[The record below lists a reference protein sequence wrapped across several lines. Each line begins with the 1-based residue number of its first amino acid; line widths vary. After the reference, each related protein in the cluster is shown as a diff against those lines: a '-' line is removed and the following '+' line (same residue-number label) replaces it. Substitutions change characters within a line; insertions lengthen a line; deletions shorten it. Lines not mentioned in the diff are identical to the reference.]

1 MAVLS
6 WFILLFSS
14 LISEYLRE
22 RELEDDAILLE
33 TLLDH
38 YPAHDG
44 INHVLKGVKKRDAV
58 LEVS

>member
-6 WFILLFSS
+6 WFILLLSS

-38 YPAHDG
+38 YPAHDYQ
-44 INHVLKGVKKRDAV
+44 VLKGVKNRDAV